1 MSRQRA
7 EGGFITELL
16 PAREAGLPV
25 KFIVSVMP
33 EPGRSPSTLTPSKA
47 ADCETYDT
55 LIERPKQAPVALLT
69 DDSSWIY
76 GKEENDRS
84 LSHPAPKPD
93 TTNQAPTVRSSP
105 RLNSPTEKV
114 DRQDR

>member
-84 LSHPAPKPD
+84 LSHPSTKTGHHKSGTHCQIKPPS
-93 TTNQAPTVRSSP
+93 QQSHG
-105 RLNSPTEKV
+105 KG
-114 DRQDR
+114 